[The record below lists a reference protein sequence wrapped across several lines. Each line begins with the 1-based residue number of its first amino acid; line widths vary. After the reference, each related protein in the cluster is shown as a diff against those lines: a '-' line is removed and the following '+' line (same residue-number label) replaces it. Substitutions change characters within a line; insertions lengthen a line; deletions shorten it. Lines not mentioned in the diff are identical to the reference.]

1 MVKRYGGYREN
12 LYFPF
17 LGPKKKKK
25 GKERQKFVSR
35 FSLKELDPRRNI

>member
-25 GKERQKFVSR
+25 KEKRDK
-35 FSLKELDPRRNI
+35 SLLADSH